1 MNPLVPLPI
10 LEKWDCHT
18 CGICCKGH
26 TILLDADDLAALE
39 RQAWTNR
46 PEFAGVAITKKLSMF
61 GAQRVLNQRPDG
73 SCIFLTEDQRC
84 RIHAEFGEPQ
94 KPWACR
100 MFPYQVSPIGNELR
114 VTMRRTCPSAA
125 ADRGRPLQDQLSVI
139 RELAPK
145 AVGDGRFPAPA
156 IQGAHLRSWPETR
169 RLTDALEA
177 VLLSER
183 GPLLRR
189 MSVALRI
196 VDLVSDS
203 SPRRLDDA
211 QWKDLVALFVRQAD
225 GEVNERLKGRIEPG
239 RSAKLIFRQTA
250 AEYLRFHPNMG
261 DRPSLKQRWKLLRA
275 AVSIARGKGLLP
287 DIHPSLP
294 KATYADLE
302 RPLGPLSEDVL
313 RPLDRYFMATTA
325 AMQYCGA
332 GRRGWSVVDG
342 FRALALAYPVA
353 LWALRW
359 LSVGRTPTPAD
370 AIQTVVILD
379 RSHYYPL
386 LLGYRHRK
394 RLDVLSRLDELERL
408 MNWYSR

>member
-1 MNPLVPLPI
+1 LRNS
-10 LEKWDCHT
+10 K
-18 CGICCKGH
+18 
-26 TILLDADDLAALE
+26 
-39 RQAWTNR
+39 R
-46 PEFAGVAITKKLSMF
+46 S
-61 GAQRVLNQRPDG
+61 QRVLNQRPDG
-73 SCIFLTEDQRC
+73 SCIFLSDDFKC

-100 MFPYQVSPIGNELR
+100 MFPYQISPVGNELR

-125 ADRGRPLQDQLSVI
+125 GDVGTPLQEQLAFI

-156 IQGAHLRSWPETR
+156 IHGFHLRSWPETR

-177 VLLSER
+177 VLLSDR

-189 MSVALRI
+189 MTIALRL
-196 VDLVSDS
+196 VDLVAEA
-203 SPRRLDDA
+203 SPRRIDDD
-211 QWKDLVALFVRQAD
+211 QWRSLAAVLIPQA
-225 GEVNERLKGRIEPG
+225 EVEAGERLKNRTEPSV
-239 RSAKLIFRQTA
+239 SAKLIFRQTA
-250 AEYLRFHPNMG
+250 SEYLRFHPNMG

-275 AVSIARGKGLLP
+275 AVTIARGKGNLP

-294 KATYADLE
+294 SASFEALE
-302 RPLGPLSEDVL
+302 RPLGPLSAEVL
-313 RPLDRYFMATTA
+313 EPLDRYFMATTA
-325 AMQYCGA
+325 AMQYCGS

-359 LSVGRTPTPAD
+359 LSVGRTPTRAD
-370 AIQTVVILD
+370 AIQAVVILD

-394 RLDVLSRLDELERL
+394 RVDVISQLGELERL
-408 MNWYSR
+408 MIWYSR